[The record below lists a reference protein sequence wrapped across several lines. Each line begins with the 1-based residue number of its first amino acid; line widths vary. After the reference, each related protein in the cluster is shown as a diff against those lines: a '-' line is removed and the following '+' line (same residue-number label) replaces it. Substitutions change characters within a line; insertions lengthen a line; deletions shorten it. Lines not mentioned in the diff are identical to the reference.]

1 MGAHTILSA
10 TQPTKSLISNSIVI
24 TSPLTIELK
33 SEAKP
38 ITGSWLLSGTP
49 VTRTESLGRS
59 HDFTTNNV
67 IWECSA
73 GRFDWHYVQ
82 DEALVVISGEAFIS
96 NGNGEERRLG
106 PCDFAFFPAG
116 STATWRVPELVRKV
130 AIVRETLW
138 MPLGFSLKAWKK
150 LLRMAGL
157 SDTAPLR

>member
-38 ITGSWLLSGTP
+38 ITAAWVLSGTP
-49 VTRTESLGRS
+49 LSRTESLGRS
-59 HDFTTNNV
+59 HDFTSNND

-96 NGNGEERRLG
+96 NGERR
-106 PCDFAFFPAG
+106 
-116 STATWRVPELVRKV
+116 R
-130 AIVRETLW
+130 
-138 MPLGFSLKAWKK
+138 
-150 LLRMAGL
+150 
-157 SDTAPLR
+157 APSRSV